1 MELKIDVNVVDCLPE
16 SVGLGTAV
24 MLSQRDKGMEKYGQS
39 IEGAKL
45 SAGELAQHAMEEMAD
60 GLVYTVMLAKRVK
73 ELEDQLIAANNALLH
88 VKQNANAVYGK
99 LASPWAAGSRI
110 KDLEALVAELRVNG
124 RADLTSWTSTDGS
137 AYFGPGQFALN
148 KSGLA
153 YKYREELMNIRDK
166 AIRRIAIGSDELVG
180 MIDEVLK

>member
-1 MELKIDVNVVDCLPE
+1 MDLKIDVNVVDCLPE
-16 SVGLGTAV
+16 SVGLGAAA
-24 MLSQRDKGMEKYGQS
+24 MLSQREKGVEKYGQS
-39 IEGAKL
+39 IEDAKL

-73 ELEDQLIAANNALLH
+73 ELEDQLIAANNALL
-88 VKQNANAVYGK
+88 NAKLNYNSTFGK
-99 LASPWAAGSRI
+99 LSSPWAAGSRI
-110 KDLEALVAELRVNG
+110 KDLEALVAELRANG

-153 YKYREELMNIRDK
+153 YKYRESLAHIRAK
-166 AIRRIAIGSDELVG
+166 LVCNSGSHDELIAH
-180 MIDEVLK
+180 IDEVLK